1 MRDYYVY
8 ILSNY
13 SGTLYVGVTN
23 DLERRV
29 AQHKAKLRDGFTKK
43 YNVTTLVYY
52 GHTNDVTCAI
62 EREKEIK
69 AWRRSKKLDL
79 IHCMNPGWEDLSA
92 GWNLPE
98 MNDVVSMELNSRLK
112 GEIPRGVYPD
122 QSRRA
127 RNDR

>member
-8 ILSNY
+8 IMSNY
-13 SGTLYVGVTN
+13 AGTLYVGVTN

-29 AQHKAKLRDGFTKK
+29 AQHRAKLQEGFTKK
-43 YNVTTLVYY
+43 YNVTSLVYY
-52 GHTNDVTCAI
+52 EHTNDVTCAI

-79 IHCMNPGWEDLSA
+79 IHSMNTEWEDLSA

-98 MNDVVSMELNSRLK
+98 TGGHRL
-112 GEIPRGVYPD
+112 RGLEFSLDP
-122 QSRRA
+122 
-127 RNDR
+127 